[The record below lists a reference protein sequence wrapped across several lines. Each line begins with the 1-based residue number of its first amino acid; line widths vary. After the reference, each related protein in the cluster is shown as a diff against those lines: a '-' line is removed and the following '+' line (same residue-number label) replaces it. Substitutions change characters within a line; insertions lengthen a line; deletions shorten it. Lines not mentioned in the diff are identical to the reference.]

1 VLVIVLI
8 AEPLKVVVE
17 VEQKGLSCD
26 LSLLDKSR
34 RSGSSNSSKNSS
46 IVLRPASSGPFVFQ
60 YSLIEILDGSVLMVV
75 SKSLTKDLKASFV
88 LSWR

>member
-1 VLVIVLI
+1 VLVIVLV

-34 RSGSSNSSKNSS
+34 RSGSSIPRQRIHRLFCGRLLLGRSCSN
-46 IVLRPASSGPFVFQ
+46 
-60 YSLIEILDGSVLMVV
+60 IL
-75 SKSLTKDLKASFV
+75 
-88 LSWR
+88 